1 VSGVGPRIGAL
12 AAAIWLIG
20 LPQPAFAQVQDE
32 VVVSGEDVSGFSG
45 RLAVNLAAG
54 DGNQAANDAVIAI
67 GDLAL
72 GGSLIN
78 QSIAGSDPRDRATRV
93 ALEGNAFANSSGLAS
108 INAAAGI
115 QNQMANVAVLS
126 IGRIGAISD
135 QLLAQSSAPAKPSGS
150 TGGGADVRNDAV
162 AVSDGAF
169 RDSSGLIQ
177 VNLIGG
183 ERNSSANT
191 FVLSVLP
198 EGTP

>member
-1 VSGVGPRIGAL
+1 MSGVGPRIGAL
-12 AAAIWLIG
+12 ATAIALIG
-20 LPQPAFAQVQDE
+20 LAQPAFAQAQDE
-32 VVVSGEDVSGFSG
+32 VIVSGEDISGVSG

-78 QSIAGSDPRDRATRV
+78 QSIAGRDPRDRATRV
-93 ALEGNAFANSSGLAS
+93 ALEGDAFANSSGLAS

-126 IGRIGAISD
+126 IGKIGAISD
-135 QLLAQSSAPAKPSGS
+135 QLLAQSSAPSKPSGS
-150 TGGGADVRNDAV
+150 TGGGADARNDVV
-162 AVSDGAF
+162 AVSDDAF

-198 EGTP
+198 EGSP